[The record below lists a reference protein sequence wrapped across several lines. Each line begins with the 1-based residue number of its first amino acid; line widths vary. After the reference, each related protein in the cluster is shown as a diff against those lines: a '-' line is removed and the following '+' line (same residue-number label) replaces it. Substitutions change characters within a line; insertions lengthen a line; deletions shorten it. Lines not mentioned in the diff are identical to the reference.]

1 MRQTF
6 ESLVK
11 FRSKPVKTA
20 LFWTIIVPIILV
32 SLVFLVSNRTFV
44 SLDLWPFPV
53 ELNTPLSI
61 VILLSVF
68 LGFLAGGVTA
78 WVSAS
83 EARRKARVNVRRVKI
98 LERELD
104 RSSITHEEAATLSEE
119 SVALQAFPPPA
130 SRNEA

>member
-1 MRQTF
+1 M
-6 ESLVK
+6 
-11 FRSKPVKTA
+11 KTA
-20 LFWTIIVPIILV
+20 LFWVFFAPILFV
-32 SLVFLVSNRTFV
+32 SLVFLISNRTLI

-53 ELNTPLSI
+53 ALNISLSI

-68 LGFLAGGVTA
+68 IGFLAGGVTA